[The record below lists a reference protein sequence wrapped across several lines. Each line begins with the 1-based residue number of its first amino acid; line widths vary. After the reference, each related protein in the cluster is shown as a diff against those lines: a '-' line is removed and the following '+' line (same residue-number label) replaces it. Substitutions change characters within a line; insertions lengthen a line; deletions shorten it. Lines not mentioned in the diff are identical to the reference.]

1 MQSLLVDLRSHIL
14 DGRAKKAFEG
24 YTFHKPGSKS
34 KKENIWNLGNG
45 SLIQVRSEGNPRMM
59 TKEFI
64 KKITAE

>member
-1 MQSLLVDLRSHIL
+1 MAGQKKLLKGILSLNRGVN
-14 DGRAKKAFEG
+14 K
-24 YTFHKPGSKS
+24 

-64 KKITAE
+64 KKISTE